1 MTVRAV
7 HRAAL
12 ATAVAAAAML
22 AGCASPDPAAGAAGG
37 GDALPREVRIA
48 AASDLKFALDEIVA
62 AVETTHPEIAVT
74 TTYGSSGTF
83 LSQIRNG
90 APFDLY
96 LSADLAYPR
105 ELVEQGL
112 ASEADLF
119 PYAVGRL
126 VLWAGDAGRID
137 PGDGL
142 AALAAPDVRRVA
154 IANPEHAP
162 YGVAA
167 IEALRSAGVL
177 DEVEPKLVL
186 GENVAQAAEFV
197 QSGNADA
204 GVVALS
210 LVRSDPL
217 REVGSW
223 TEVPLDAYP
232 RLDQGGVVLG
242 SARDPEAAR
251 VVRDAMLGPEGAT
264 ILARYGFSLPDP
276 EPGGG

>member
-1 MTVRAV
+1 MTRRRLSLGLVALGVAGVLVACAAPAV
-7 HRAAL
+7 PGGSARYDAAP
-12 ATAVAAAAML
+12 TT
-22 AGCASPDPAAGAAGG
+22 
-37 GDALPREVRIA
+37 EVRIA

-62 AVETTHPEIAVT
+62 LVAEEQPGIEVT

-105 ELVEQGL
+105 ELVEEGL
-112 ASEADLF
+112 AAEEDLF

-126 VLWAGDAGRID
+126 VLWAGDGGRFD
-137 PGDGL
+137 PGGGL
-142 AALAAPDVRRVA
+142 TGLAAPDVRRVA
-154 IANPEHAP
+154 IANPDHAP

-167 IEALRSAGVL
+167 VEALRSAGVY
-177 DEVEPKLVL
+177 DEVEPKLVF

-204 GVVALS
+204 GTVALS

-217 REVGSW
+217 RDVGTW
-223 TEVPLDAYP
+223 VELPLESYP
-232 RLDQGGVVLG
+232 RLDQGGVVL
-242 SARDPEAAR
+242 AAAQDPDAAR
-251 VVRDAMLGPEGAT
+251 VVRDAILGPDGAE
-264 ILARYGFSLPDP
+264 ILARYGFSLPDAASD
-276 EPGGG
+276 GG

>member
-1 MTVRAV
+1 MTSRPLALGLVAFGV
-7 HRAAL
+7 AGMLVACAAPDGPGGSARED
-12 ATAVAAAAML
+12 AT
-22 AGCASPDPAAGAAGG
+22 PA
-37 GDALPREVRIA
+37 REVRIA

-62 AVETTHPEIAVT
+62 LVDEVHPEIAVT

-83 LSQIRNG
+83 LSQILNG

-112 ASEADLF
+112 ASEEDLF

-126 VLWAGDAGRID
+126 VLWTGDAGRID
-137 PGDGL
+137 PDDGL
-142 AALAAPDVRRVA
+142 GPLTAPEVRRVA

-167 IEALRSAGVL
+167 IEALRSSGVL

-204 GVVALS
+204 GIVALS
-210 LVRSDPL
+210 LVKSDPL
-217 REVGSW
+217 QGVGSW
-223 TEVPLDAYP
+223 AEVPLDAYP
-232 RLDQGGVVLG
+232 RLDQGGVVLE

-251 VVRDAMLGPEGAT
+251 AVRDAMLGPEGTA
-264 ILARYGFSLPDP
+264 ILARYGFSLPDAASD
-276 EPGGG
+276 GG

>member
-1 MTVRAV
+1 MTRRRLRLTLV
-7 HRAAL
+7 AL
-12 ATAVAAAAML
+12 AVTGALAACAAPAVPEPPPPAE
-22 AGCASPDPAAGAAGG
+22 AGETV
-37 GDALPREVRIA
+37 REVRIA

-62 AVETTHPEIAVT
+62 RVGETHPEIEVS

-83 LSQIRNG
+83 LSQILNG

-96 LSADLAYPR
+96 LSADLAYPQ
-105 ELVEQGL
+105 ELVAQGL
-112 ASEADLF
+112 ADEEDLF

-126 VLWAGDAGRID
+126 VLWAGDGGRVD

-167 IEALRSAGVL
+167 VEALRSAGVL

-210 LVRSDPL
+210 LVQSDPL

-232 RLDQGGVVLG
+232 RLDQGGVVLA

-251 VVRDAMLGPEGAT
+251 VVRDAMLGPDGTA
-264 ILARYGFSLPDP
+264 ILERYGFSLPDTAP
-276 EPGGG
+276 DGG

>member
-1 MTVRAV
+1 MTR
-7 HRAAL
+7 RPLAL
-12 ATAVAAAAML
+12 GLVVFGVAGML
-22 AGCASPDPAAGAAGG
+22 AACAAPAAPGGSAREDAAP
-37 GDALPREVRIA
+37 AAEVRIA

-62 AVETTHPEIAVT
+62 LVEEARPEIAVT

-105 ELVEQGL
+105 ELVAQGL
-112 ASEADLF
+112 ASEEDLF

-126 VLWAGDAGRID
+126 VLWTGDADRID
-137 PGDGL
+137 PDDGL
-142 AALAAPDVRRVA
+142 GALTAPDVRRVA
-154 IANPEHAP
+154 IANPAHAP

-204 GVVALS
+204 GIVALS
-210 LVRSDPL
+210 LVKSDPL
-217 REVGSW
+217 RGVGSW
-223 TEVPLDAYP
+223 VEVPLDAYP

-242 SARDPEAAR
+242 TARDREAAR
-251 VVRDAMLGPEGAT
+251 VVRDAMLGPEGTA
-264 ILARYGFSLPDP
+264 ILARYGFALPDADP
-276 EPGGG
+276 DGG

>member
-1 MTVRAV
+1 MTRRRLSLGLVALGV
-7 HRAAL
+7 AGLLAAC
-12 ATAVAAAAML
+12 AA
-22 AGCASPDPAAGAAGG
+22 PAAPGG
-37 GDALPREVRIA
+37 SARDDAVPATEVRVA

-62 AVETTHPEIAVT
+62 LVEETRPEIAVT

-112 ASEADLF
+112 ASESDLF

-126 VLWAGDAGRID
+126 VLWAGEAGRLD
-137 PGDGL
+137 PDGGL

-167 IEALRSAGVL
+167 VEALRSAGVL

-204 GVVALS
+204 GIVALS
-210 LVRSDPL
+210 LVRSAPL
-217 REVGSW
+217 QDVGSW
-223 TEVPLDAYP
+223 AEVPLDTYP

-251 VVRDAMLGPEGAT
+251 VVRDTMLGPDGTA
-264 ILARYGFSLPDP
+264 ILARYGFSLPGAAPD
-276 EPGGG
+276 GG

>member
-1 MTVRAV
+1 MTRRRLPLALVALGV
-7 HRAAL
+7 TAAL
-12 ATAVAAAAML
+12 AACSAPVAEESA
-22 AGCASPDPAAGAAGG
+22 PAGAGSTT
-37 GDALPREVRIA
+37 REVRIA

-62 AVETTHPEIAVT
+62 RVAETDPEIEVS

-83 LSQIRNG
+83 LAQIRNG

-96 LSADLAYPR
+96 LSADLAYPQ
-105 ELVEQGL
+105 ELVARGFAAE
-112 ASEADLF
+112 EDLF

-126 VLWAGDAGRID
+126 VVWVGDGGRVD

-142 AALAAPDVRRVA
+142 AALTMPEVRRVA

-167 IEALRSAGVL
+167 VEALRSAGVL

-210 LVRSDPL
+210 LVRSDAL
-217 REVGSW
+217 RDVGTW
-223 TEVPLDAYP
+223 AEVPLDAYP
-232 RLDQGGVVLG
+232 RLDQGGVVLA

-251 VVRDAMLGPEGAT
+251 LVRDAMLGPDGTA
-264 ILARYGFSLPDP
+264 ILERYGFSLPDAEP
-276 EPGGG
+276 EGG

>member
-1 MTVRAV
+1 MTV
-7 HRAAL
+7 RAAL
-12 ATAVAAAAML
+12 ATAVATGVLL
-22 AGCASPDPAAGAAGG
+22 AGCASPDAAPGAAGG
-37 GDALPREVRIA
+37 GDAHPREVRIA

-62 AVETTHPEIAVT
+62 LVAQARPEIAVT

-96 LSADLAYPR
+96 LSADLAYPQ
-105 ELVEQGL
+105 ELVDQGL
-112 ASEADLF
+112 AAEEDLF

-126 VLWAGDAGRID
+126 VLWAGDAGRLD
-137 PGDGL
+137 PEGGL

-167 IEALRSAGVL
+167 VEALRSAGVL

-204 GVVALS
+204 GIVALS

-217 REVGSW
+217 RGAGSW
-223 TEVPLDAYP
+223 AEVPLDAYP
-232 RLDQGGVVLG
+232 RLDQGGAVLG

-251 VVRDAMLGPEGAT
+251 VVRDAMLGPEGTA
-264 ILARYGFSLPDP
+264 ILERYGFSLPDAASD
-276 EPGGG
+276 GG